1 MRIATTDPVL
11 YPAALSARGVTP
23 AAAAAPVRRAEAVAH
38 FARDDGYRVVE
49 GEVLERRAQQAYA
62 NIRPPYRVVDGVV
75 GSAKLDAETALSR
88 LTGAA
93 IIYTAHSDLNQ
104 LLGQPKG
111 VVVDAFA

>member
-11 YPAALSARGVTP
+11 YPAAPFARGITP
-23 AAAAAPVRRAEAVAH
+23 AAAAAPVRAATPV
-38 FARDDGYRVVE
+38 ARDDGYRVIE

-62 NIRPPYRVVDGVV
+62 NVRPPYRVVDGAA
-75 GSAKLDAETALSR
+75 GSAKPDAEPALSR

-111 VVVDAFA
+111 VVVDAFV